1 MRAMGNWVNE
11 LAEQLNFPGF
21 ILIIPFEQNYN
32 RCAKLLNGFRVP
44 RFIAPLSFYNANN
57 P

>member
-21 ILIIPFEQNYN
+21 ILVIPFEQNYKPL
-32 RCAKLLNGFRVP
+32 RKTFERVQGSEIY
-44 RFIAPLSFYNANN
+44 RAA
-57 P
+57 